1 MFEVRPSILVCVLTW
16 SVVLSRSVTAK
27 KKRRKLDACVSAS
40 YPFDSFDSA
49 GPRRTSNKVIDGL
62 VRRAPAHVRGIR
74 ATKTLQ
80 RYAPAFRR
88 HVGFLTEA
96 KEFGSQSRRRGG
108 DTELFHKGFHDAPCR
123 DPGHWR
129 RVYRVGDDTTA

>member
-62 VRRAPAHVRGIR
+62 VRRARAHVRGIR

-80 RYAPAFRR
+80 RYSERFNATDTDEPAASASC
-88 HVGFLTEA
+88 G
-96 KEFGSQSRRRGG
+96 RRRTRRT
-108 DTELFHKGFHDAPCR
+108 DRT
-123 DPGHWR
+123 WR
-129 RVYRVGDDTTA
+129 PFSSAWTSATAARPR